1 MKIFI
6 IFIVI
11 ILSLNNLL
19 LNVNCNEIK
28 SKKITQAI
36 SNRILYSDESGNGS
50 NIPKLWV
57 FFNSKDIDIN
67 KGLNGKNTFIDK
79 TNGNELTFD
88 HVKSVSGIND
98 QSLDRR
104 LNNLLNSN
112 NNNNNNNNE
121 LFKNPNS
128 IIQLKNQLF
137 DETDLPVCNKFIN
150 QILSCSNEN
159 GKIDLVQK
167 SKWLNSISIS
177 IKPDCLI
184 NQLDCNSSANKN
196 IQDIKRI
203 INCILDKPFVD
214 RVDVVSKFKKETV
227 KHEETLDQHDVKTS
241 NNNNNNK
248 NKNKNNIDIDY
259 SQSKFNNDRYL
270 NSKLFKQENQFENEN
285 ENNNNNNNKFGKS
298 FYGNTF
304 NQVSQVGID
313 KLQSLGYDG
322 YGVTIL
328 MLDSGF
334 YKSHEAFEH
343 LNIIAEHNFIDGSN
357 NTQGEMDDA
366 QNSHGTATLS
376 TIAAYMP
383 GVMVGA
389 AYNASFILGKTEIV
403 SVESIIEEDYWIAG
417 IEWGEGLGAQLVSSS
432 LGYTQWY
439 NYYDLNASVSHITM
453 MADFATTKGMVVVVS
468 AGNSGNNGIG
478 APADG
483 KHVISVGAMM
493 NETGINTSFSSIGP
507 SADGRVK
514 PDIMALGYKNF
525 VASYHGRVNYTLM
538 SGTSFACPLAASG
551 IALLIQARPNWSN
564 KQIYEAVLGSGSNAF
579 SPNSKIGFGTFNA
592 YSAFQYKPTTGSC
605 LEIGCSGHGG
615 CCNGKCTC
623 SPDYYGEFC
632 QYQKIA
638 CSSDCRYRHGKCQ
651 FDKFGLSVV
660 CTSPNSSFYSNDDPR
675 DTCRICTGASFDMC
689 GVCGGSNQC
698 LSNNVNHCIV
708 GGNGPN
714 QCKSIVL
721 EENINATS
729 YKNIKLLV
737 GLSVGSIASV
747 LFIVFSVILIKKKKF
762 NPFLRGNYKHSNQ
775 NEQQIILQN
784 DFSIDENELIN

>member
-11 ILSLNNLL
+11 VLSLNNLL
-19 LNVNCNEIK
+19 LNVNGDEFN
-28 SKKITQAI
+28 SKKITQSI
-36 SNRILYSDESGNGS
+36 SNRILYSDENGRGS

-57 FFNSKDIDIN
+57 FFNSKDININ
-67 KGLNGKNTFIDK
+67 KGLNGKSTFIDK
-79 TNGNELTFD
+79 TNGDEITFD

-98 QSLDRR
+98 QSLNRR
-104 LNNLLNSN
+104 LNILLNGN
-112 NNNNNNNNE
+112 NNNNNNINNYNNNNE
-121 LFKNPNS
+121 LFLRNPN
-128 IIQLKNQLF
+128 IAIQSKHQLLI
-137 DETDLPVCNKFIN
+137 DETDLPVCKKFID

-159 GKIDLVQK
+159 KIKIQLVQK

-177 IKPDCLI
+177 IRPDCS
-184 NQLDCNSSANKN
+184 NEAECNNSEKN
-196 IQDIKRI
+196 INDIKTI
-203 INCILDKPFVD
+203 INCIIDKPFVD

-227 KHEETLDQHDVKTS
+227 KHDSDEDHSVASSFDH
-241 NNNNNNK
+241 
-248 NKNKNNIDIDY
+248 
-259 SQSKFNNDRYL
+259 SQSNLNNDKFI
-270 NSKLFKQENQFENEN
+270 NSKLLKQENQLTNDYN
-285 ENNNNNNNKFGKS
+285 SNTNTDINNINGDNNKFDRS

-304 NQVSQVGID
+304 NQVNQVGID
-313 KLQSLGYDG
+313 KLQALGYDG

-334 YKSHEAFEH
+334 YKSHEAFDH
-343 LNIIAEHNFIDGSN
+343 LKIVAEHNFIDGSD
-357 NTQGEMDDA
+357 NTQGEMDDP

-376 TIAAYMP
+376 TIGAYMP
-383 GVMVGA
+383 GVMIGA
-389 AYNASFILGKTEIV
+389 AYNASFLLGKTEIV

-417 IEWGEGLGAQLVSSS
+417 IEWGEGLGAQIVSSS

-439 NYYDLNASVSHITM
+439 NYYDLNASVAHITM

-483 KHVISVGAMM
+483 KNVIAVGAMV

-551 IALLIQARPNWSN
+551 VALLIQARPNWTN
-564 KQIYEAVLGSGSNAF
+564 KQIYEAVLGSASNSF
-579 SPNSKIGFGTFNA
+579 SPNSRVGFGTFNA
-592 YSAFQYKPTTGSC
+592 YHAFQYKPTTESC
-605 LEIGCSGHGG
+605 FEIGCSGHGG

-632 QYQKIA
+632 QYQKIT
-638 CSSDCRYRHGKCQ
+638 CSNDCRYRRGKCQ

-660 CTSPNSSFYSNDDPR
+660 CTSPNNSLYSHDDPR
-675 DTCRICTGASFDMC
+675 DSCSICSGANFDMC

-698 LSNNVNHCIV
+698 LSYNVNKCIV
-708 GGNGPN
+708 GGNSPN

-721 EENINATS
+721 EENTNATS
-729 YKNIKLLV
+729 NKNIKLLV

-747 LFIVFSVILIKKKKF
+747 LFIIFSVILIKKKKF
-762 NPFLRGNYKHSNQ
+762 NPLLGGRYRHSDQ
-775 NEQQIILQN
+775 NEQQTILEN